1 MIYIV
6 IREVKHPVTGVRSFR
21 ALPGVLTD
29 ATAASLNAQAVATSL
44 KCRAWACEF
53 PTPPLLEV
61 ATIADV
67 KRFK

>member
-6 IREVKHPVTGVRSFR
+6 IREVKHPTTGVRSFR
-21 ALPGVLTD
+21 ALPGVTD
-29 ATAASLNAQAVATSL
+29 DAMEAALNAQMVATQM

-61 ATIADV
+61 ATTA
-67 KRFK
+67 FKKNA

>member
-6 IREVKHPVTGVRSFR
+6 IREVKHPTTGVRSFR

-29 ATAASLNAQAVATSL
+29 ATEAALNAQQVASGL

-53 PTPPLLEV
+53 PTPPLLELAV
-61 ATIADV
+61 ADI
-67 KRFK
+67 KKHG